1 MSYRWEPAT
10 GSFDR
15 EELDRNDLL
24 KRFDSKEAAE
34 EWMSLFYDDLVNL
47 GVAEATLMEEDR
59 VVYGPMSLLP

>member
-1 MSYRWEPAT
+1 MSYHWEPAT

-15 EELDRNDLL
+15 KELDRNDLL
-24 KRFDSKEAAE
+24 KHFDSKEAAE